1 MQPLNYLNTAGGMIW
16 TAACALL
23 GVLLTWLYYRVI
35 NRIPATWLCDYNE
48 TPSAE
53 LLSGNRV
60 RYAGSGIIMS
70 VVTVVC
76 LILCRLQY
84 NKGFDIYFVVFS
96 LIIIVSL
103 MIAICDIK
111 YTIIPDQ
118 FTALLAVLGLGISIY
133 DIVRGFGLL
142 HTTWWSPLAGA
153 AMGAGVMII
162 IDLIGMLVYKK
173 TGMGFGDVKLF
184 AAVGLITGFPG
195 TIIAFIISMI
205 TAMVCFCVI
214 LLAVRIISRKA
225 SKAPLQ
231 EAVVG
236 SEDPAVSDKQH
247 EDIEKTDEH
256 QDKAQ
261 EEANSG
267 IAEQE
272 GAESVTQAGEEGAG
286 GEAADAESGAEGSG
300 SYLAFGPYIAL
311 SLICY
316 LVFNDFIYYLVEQY
330 LKLF

>member
-16 TAACALL
+16 TAACALM
-23 GVLLTWLYYRVI
+23 GVLLTWLYYLVI
-35 NRIPATWLCDYNE
+35 NKVPAAWLCDYNE

-53 LLSGNRV
+53 LLNGDRV
-60 RYAGSGIIMS
+60 RFARSGIFMS
-70 VVTVVC
+70 VVTAAC
-76 LILCRLQY
+76 LVLCRLQY
-84 NKGFDIYFVVFS
+84 NKGFDIYFIVFS

-118 FTALLAVLGLGISIY
+118 FTILLGVLGLIISVY
-133 DIVRGFGLL
+133 DIVRGYGLL
-142 HTTWWSPLAGA
+142 HGSWWSPLAGA

-173 TGMGFGDVKLF
+173 DGMGFGDVKLF
-184 AAVGLITGFPG
+184 AAVGIITGFPG
-195 TIIAFIISMI
+195 TILAFIVSMI

-214 LLAVRIISRKA
+214 LIVIRILR
-225 SKAPLQ
+225 SKAAKADRQ
-231 EAVVG
+231 ETAAG
-236 SEDPAVSDKQH
+236 DNDPARSEKLPA
-247 EDIEKTDEH
+247 EKTEQKQNSDETEEGSC
-256 QDKAQ
+256 DAAQ
-261 EEANSG
+261 GSG
-267 IAEQE
+267 KETAQSADEQ
-272 GAESVTQAGEEGAG
+272 TGEENG
-286 GEAADAESGAEGSG
+286 GEAETSG

-316 LVFNDFIYYLVEQY
+316 LVFNDFIYSMVELY

>member
-16 TAACALL
+16 TAACALM
-23 GVLLTWLYYRVI
+23 GVLLTWMYYLAI
-35 NRIPATWLCDYNE
+35 NRMPAAWLCDYNE

-53 LLSGNRV
+53 LLSGKRV
-60 RYAGSGIIMS
+60 RFARSGIFMS
-70 VVTVVC
+70 VVTAAC
-76 LILCRLQY
+76 LIICRLQY
-84 NKGFDIYFVVFS
+84 NKGFDIYFIVFS
-96 LIIIVSL
+96 FIIVVSL

-118 FTALLAVLGLGISIY
+118 LTILLGALGLIISVY

-142 HTTWWSPLAGA
+142 HASWWSPLAGA

-173 TGMGFGDVKLF
+173 DGMGFGDVKLF
-184 AAVGLITGFPG
+184 AAVGIITGFPG
-195 TIIAFIISMI
+195 TILAFIISMI

-214 LLAVRIISRKA
+214 LIAMRIVR
-225 SKAPLQ
+225 SKADAQ
-231 EAVVG
+231 EKAADI
-236 SEDPAVSDKQH
+236 EDPARLEKLPAENAEQTQTEEETGKISCDAAQDGEKETAGCSDEQTA
-247 EDIEKTDEH
+247 EENG
-256 QDKAQ
+256 
-261 EEANSG
+261 EEA
-267 IAEQE
+267 
-272 GAESVTQAGEEGAG
+272 
-286 GEAADAESGAEGSG
+286 EAAG

-316 LVFNDFIYYLVEQY
+316 LVFNDFIYHMVDLY